1 MFACVAVVVVV
12 VAGGIGQRD
21 IRDSARSS
29 PVGCIVERISLGSLR
44 QSLRITVALSLILV
58 LFSISYGVP
67 ISQSVSMYSLIYYE
81 QRSLR
86 DRSTT
91 R

>member
-1 MFACVAVVVVV
+1 MFSISICKLPTNV
-12 VAGGIGQRD
+12 GGENHGLHFLFRYMD
-21 IRDSARSS
+21 K
-29 PVGCIVERISLGSLR
+29 PVVERISLGSLR

-58 LFSISYGVP
+58 LFSVGYGVP
-67 ISQSVSMYSLIYYE
+67 ISQYVSMYSLIYYE